1 MPLHTT
7 TIVPPGGFAF
17 LDPVTRWSVRDPL
30 LPFEEIVKQ
39 IYRHRW
45 ANKGLYQT
53 DQLEVEVITIE
64 LHDQVCRRLKNNSRW
79 CRNRESEAVSDSSPA
94 TQNEPQQRKGKTRH
108 RSKGKGCPTC
118 GRRKKRQQV
127 AA

>member
-1 MPLHTT
+1 MPLQTT

-30 LPFEEIVKQ
+30 LPFDEITQQ
-39 IYRHRW
+39 ILRHRW
-45 ANKGLYQT
+45 SNFKLYT
-53 DQLEVEVITIE
+53 AEQLLLESIVIE
-64 LHDQVCRRLKNNSRW
+64 LHNQVCRRLKNNSRW
-79 CRNRESEAVSDSSPA
+79 CRSKESEAVSDSSPA

-118 GRRKKRQQV
+118 GRRKKNS
-127 AA
+127 